1 MDPIPNYAK
10 THLSALENP
19 QLHRIRNP
27 NFASKFER
35 GKSDLAWHRPFDPA

>member
-27 NFASKFER
+27 NFER
-35 GKSDLAWHRPFDPA
+35 GRKSDLAWHRPFDPA